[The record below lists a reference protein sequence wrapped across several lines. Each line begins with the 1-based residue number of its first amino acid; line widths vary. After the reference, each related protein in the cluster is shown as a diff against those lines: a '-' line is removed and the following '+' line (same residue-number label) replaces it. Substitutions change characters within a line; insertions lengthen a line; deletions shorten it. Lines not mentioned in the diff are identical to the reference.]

1 MCRFRP
7 SVRAQTRHP
16 HARQPPRCLRSRTQ
30 NKAILD
36 LRRPPAETGKGRGPR
51 YYLTT
56 NGSIDAAGA
65 VAPRP
70 TLWHF
75 NGAGIGFLQR
85 SCKAVGRYV
94 AKALPSAEL
103 GKQRGNNLGAD
114 TTRRRIR
121 KMLSKGLRSHSG
133 WRGLSLRSEE
143 HTSELQSRLHLVCRL
158 LLEKKKRATQQ
169 HTVARSTCL

>member
-1 MCRFRP
+1 VHIQLQSHPRNHHNSQSPRSP
-7 SVRAQTRHP
+7 PTQTK
-16 HARQPPRCLRSRTQ
+16 T
-30 NKAILD
+30 KAILD
-36 LRRPPAETGKGRGPR
+36 LQRPPAETGKGRGPR

-103 GKQRGNNLGAD
+103 GKHVG
-114 TTRRRIR
+114 TTLVPTQPAGGSGRCCR
-121 KMLSKGLRSHSG
+121 KG
-133 WRGLSLRSEE
+133 
-143 HTSELQSRLHLVCRL
+143 
-158 LLEKKKRATQQ
+158 
-169 HTVARSTCL
+169 